1 MHIYGRHPKWRLAL
15 RKSVEPQR
23 APRLHARKS
32 FRKILP
38 TLSHTCLKAQLVPI
52 QKPKGIRP
60 RMQVPTLPLLGQAQA
75 LTTFMLLPAWGPRAG
90 GWALLRQRPWN
101 TRLPNRI
108 ADYILATTSAIIRV
122 DALAAP
128 ASVATITVMPGG
140 LAMGEGTKRAQTL
153 GKPRAISCMLGVP
166 VAAGI
171 AAIAVFSRRPSH
183 TDMWATLTLARPRHS
198 TPHGHEQNAH
208 AFCRASTSRRMAMDS
223 IRVRIRSVLQSETGV
238 QRCAAMMVEH
248 SDPGL
253 PGFSSLRTR
262 RSTFGAPLPVLRSWR
277 PKMNVERPGIWGQSQ
292 PNKPTTNNV
301 YYGQSAFGG
310 QGRQNHR
317 NCCGLG

>member
-1 MHIYGRHPKWRLAL
+1 MSPSIEVPVVHIYGRHPKWRLAL

-128 ASVATITVMPGG
+128 ASVATITVTPGG

-171 AAIAVFSRRPSH
+171 AAIAVSPRRPSH

-198 TPHGHEQNAH
+198 TPHGHEQDAH
-208 AFCRASTSRRMAMDS
+208 ATTSTARAKRPARALISTDIRIQHNNTCRSKA
-223 IRVRIRSVLQSETGV
+223 
-238 QRCAAMMVEH
+238 
-248 SDPGL
+248 
-253 PGFSSLRTR
+253 SSLGYDHAQCPPAEPH
-262 RSTFGAPLPVLRSWR
+262 SCQYAQDKKMHYLRCL
-277 PKMNVERPGIWGQSQ
+277 E
-292 PNKPTTNNV
+292 
-301 YYGQSAFGG
+301 QSAP
-310 QGRQNHR
+310 RVTY
-317 NCCGLG
+317 

>member
-1 MHIYGRHPKWRLAL
+1 MHIYGRHPTWQLVL

-23 APRLHARKS
+23 APRIHARKY
-32 FRKILP
+32 FRNILP
-38 TLSHTCLKAQLVPI
+38 TFSHTFLKEQLVSI

-140 LAMGEGTKRAQTL
+140 LAMGEGTKRAQAL

-166 VAAGI
+166 VAA
-171 AAIAVFSRRPSH
+171 A
-183 TDMWATLTLARPRHS
+183 
-198 TPHGHEQNAH
+198 
-208 AFCRASTSRRMAMDS
+208 
-223 IRVRIRSVLQSETGV
+223 LQ
-238 QRCAAMMVEH
+238 Q
-248 SDPGL
+248 
-253 PGFSSLRTR
+253 
-262 RSTFGAPLPVLRSWR
+262 
-277 PKMNVERPGIWGQSQ
+277 
-292 PNKPTTNNV
+292 
-301 YYGQSAFGG
+301 
-310 QGRQNHR
+310 
-317 NCCGLG
+317 

>member
-1 MHIYGRHPKWRLAL
+1 MSPSIEVPVVHIYGRHPKWRLAL

-23 APRLHARKS
+23 APHLHARKS

-90 GWALLRQRPWN
+90 GWALLRQRPRN

-108 ADYILATTSAIIRV
+108 ADYISATTSAIIRV

-153 GKPRAISCMLGVP
+153 GTPRAISCMLGVP

-171 AAIAVFSRRPSH
+171 ATIAVLPRRPSH

-223 IRVRIRSVLQSETGV
+223 IRVRIRSVLQSETG
-238 QRCAAMMVEH
+238 
-248 SDPGL
+248 GL

-292 PNKPTTNNV
+292 PNKPTTNKRPGMGESV
-301 YYGQSAFGG
+301 VWWVDGW
-310 QGRQNHR
+310 
-317 NCCGLG
+317 

>member
-1 MHIYGRHPKWRLAL
+1 MFVAKPHFMHLFRPQLTWQLAL

-108 ADYILATTSAIIRV
+108 ADYISATTSAIIRV
-122 DALAAP
+122 DALVEP
-128 ASVATITVMPGG
+128 ANVATKTV
-140 LAMGEGTKRAQTL
+140 TL
-153 GKPRAISCMLGVP
+153 SWTLSCASKPYTR
-166 VAAGI
+166 VA
-171 AAIAVFSRRPSH
+171 
-183 TDMWATLTLARPRHS
+183 
-198 TPHGHEQNAH
+198 
-208 AFCRASTSRRMAMDS
+208 
-223 IRVRIRSVLQSETGV
+223 
-238 QRCAAMMVEH
+238 
-248 SDPGL
+248 
-253 PGFSSLRTR
+253 
-262 RSTFGAPLPVLRSWR
+262 
-277 PKMNVERPGIWGQSQ
+277 K
-292 PNKPTTNNV
+292 
-301 YYGQSAFGG
+301 
-310 QGRQNHR
+310 
-317 NCCGLG
+317 